1 VAAGEKDSEE
11 DRLLRGRLVGDRLVG
26 VVEDIAPGV
35 RRILAPNPS
44 LMTGPGTNTYLLG
57 DGPLVLVDP
66 GPDDDD
72 HLVAILGAVGDDR
85 LRCVLATHTH
95 VDHSPLARRLREA
108 TGAEVLGFGPA
119 PILPAHHHAQPAA
132 DGTADPA
139 TDLPHDA
146 PHDPGGVDSH
156 DMTFA
161 PDRRLDDGDRVRI
174 GEVELVAVH
183 TPGHCSNHLCFE
195 LAGSGLLFSGDHVM
209 SGSTVVIAPPDG
221 DMAEYFDSLERVRS
235 RRPTRIAP
243 GHGAMIEDPAGVLEE
258 YMSHRRSREQQVLAG
273 LMGAG
278 AEGVTTDTL
287 VAALYAD
294 VPAELHPVAR
304 FSVWAHLRKLAA
316 EGRAVGDDPED
327 IAAPWHSPA
336 WV

>member
-1 VAAGEKDSEE
+1 
-11 DRLLRGRLVGDRLVG
+11 
-26 VVEDIAPGV
+26 
-35 RRILAPNPS
+35 
-44 LMTGPGTNTYLLG
+44 MTGPGTNTYLIG
-57 DGPLVLVDP
+57 DGPLALIDP
-66 GPDDDD
+66 GPDDDDD
-72 HLVAILGAVGDDR
+72 HLVAILEAVGDR
-85 LRCVLATHTH
+85 LRYVLATHTH

-119 PILPAHHHAQPAA
+119 PIIPAHHHPKP
-132 DGTADPA
+132 TANGPTDPA
-139 TDLPHDA
+139 TGPRDGPHDA
-146 PHDPGGVDSH
+146 PHSPGGVDSH

-161 PDRRLDDGDRVRI
+161 PDRRLGDGERVRV
-174 GEVELVAVH
+174 GDVDLVAVH

-221 DMAEYFDSLERVRS
+221 DMREYFDSLERVRS

-258 YMSHRRSREQQVLAG
+258 YVSHRRSREQQVLDG
-273 LMGAG
+273 LVVAG
-278 AEGVTTDTL
+278 ADGVTTDTL
-287 VAALYAD
+287 VAALYAE
-294 VPAELHPVAR
+294 VPAKLHPVAR

-327 IAAPWHSPA
+327 IGAPWHQA
-336 WV
+336 EYANRAGRATQAGR